1 MNRITSLSLQVVKEK
16 NVLYETNKINNP
28 SNIVEILRLFE
39 LDKQSEENLIMLAL
53 DTKNKVLGY
62 FTISIGTLNSSLVSP
77 REIFKRA
84 MLVNANSII
93 LAHNHPSG
101 DCTPSTEDIQ
111 ATKRIKECG
120 KILGIELLDHIIIG
134 DYGNYKSLREIGD
147 F

>member
-16 NVLYETNKINNP
+16 NVLYETNKISSP

-101 DCTPSTEDIQ
+101 DCTPSREDIE

-134 DYGNYKSLREIGD
+134 DYGNYKSLRETGD